1 MSSMLK
7 LETVTI
13 EPRDQ
18 NYKRTIEDEDVVAW
32 LRLTGKNAVTDK
44 EQAVFA
50 LTEDDVAFILLT
62 LTQYAQTGTRHMHI
76 VRELGLSTWIGR
88 TQSGA
93 LDESLVIPK

>member
-18 NYKRTIEDEDVVAW
+18 NYRRSIEDEDVVAW
-32 LRLTGKNAVTDK
+32 LRLTGKNAVTLK

-50 LTEDDVAFILLT
+50 LTEDDIAFLLLV
-62 LTQYAQTGTRHMHI
+62 LTQYAQTGTRHMRI
-76 VRELGLSTWIGR
+76 VRALDDSDWIGR

>member
-18 NYKRTIEDEDVVAW
+18 NYKRAIEDEDVVAW
-32 LRLTGKNAVTDK
+32 LRLTGRNAVTQK

-62 LTQYAQTGTRHMHI
+62 LTQYAQTGTRHMRI
-76 VRELGLSTWIGR
+76 VRSLGTSDWIGR